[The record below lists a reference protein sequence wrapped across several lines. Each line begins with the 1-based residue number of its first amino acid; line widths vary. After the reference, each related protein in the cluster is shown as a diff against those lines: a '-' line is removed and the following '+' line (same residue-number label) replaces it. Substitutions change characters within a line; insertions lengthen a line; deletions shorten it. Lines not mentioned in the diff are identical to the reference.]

1 MRENHLCDK
10 QLSGLVNAPFRSDLS
25 QVGSAQNK
33 QEKYQKLV
41 AEAVRKDIIAKNI
54 NEDLQLGKS
63 KWFKKIHL
71 VDLD

>member
-1 MRENHLCDK
+1 MRENHLCGK

-41 AEAVRKDIIAKNI
+41 AEAVRKT
-54 NEDLQLGKS
+54 
-63 KWFKKIHL
+63 
-71 VDLD
+71 